1 MRTSLAPPWGLIL
14 AGGDGTRL
22 RSLTMQVTGD
32 QRPKQFCPLLE
43 GETLLDRTRRRVDL
57 VARLDQQAVVVTR
70 AHEPHYRYLERELA
84 PDRLVVQP
92 ANRGTAAGILYPLLR
107 IRHLTGNVP
116 VAVFPADHYVSDDL
130 AFAGYVWSA
139 VGTVRARPDLVVLLG
154 VEASAP
160 ETEYGW
166 IEPEAVPLP
175 VDGSAAFPIRR
186 FWEKPGVAMAERLLQ
201 RGALWN
207 SFVMVG
213 YVDAF
218 LRLVWEAAA
227 ELVIALD
234 PLRRALGTE
243 DETAAAEAVYATL
256 PPSSFS
262 ERILAP
268 ASDRLV
274 TVPVK
279 GVEWSDWGSAQ
290 RVLATMTRS
299 GWRPRWLDQVR
310 LAHAG

>member
-1 MRTSLAPPWGLIL
+1 MRTSFAPPWGLIL

-22 RSLTMQVTGD
+22 RPLTTQVAGD
-32 QRPKQFCPLLE
+32 QRPKQYCPLVE

-107 IRHLTGNVP
+107 IRHLAGNVP
-116 VAVFPADHYVSDDL
+116 VAVFPADHYISDDL
-130 AFAGYVWSA
+130 VFTSYVWSA
-139 VGTVRARPDLVVLLG
+139 VGIVRTRPDLVVLLG
-154 VEASAP
+154 VEASTP

-166 IEPEAVPLP
+166 IEPEDGPLP
-175 VDGSAAFPIRR
+175 IDGEAAFPIRR
-186 FWEKPGVAMAERLLQ
+186 FCEKPGVAMAERLFQ

-213 YVDAF
+213 HLDAF
-218 LRLVWEAAA
+218 LGLVWAAA
-227 ELVIALD
+227 PDLVIALD

-243 DETAAAEAVYATL
+243 HEAAAAEAVYATL
-256 PPSSFS
+256 PSSSFS

-268 ASDRLV
+268 TPGRLV
-274 TVPVK
+274 TVRVK
-279 GVEWSDWGSAQ
+279 GVEWNDWGNPQ
-290 RVLATMTRS
+290 RVLATMARA
-299 GWRPRWLDQVR
+299 GWRPGWLDQVQ
-310 LAHAG
+310 LAPAG